1 MQTDTIPDLR
11 DRNGGLV
18 RFVKAGTLSLVS
30 FRIDIYRPIAKMRQS
45 NPWSPAGKLVDAS
58 FARVDPTFYT
68 ASHMQC
74 VESRHEKCHLAAPA
88 CG

>member
-30 FRIDIYRPIAKMRQS
+30 FRILDIYRPIAKMRQS
-45 NPWSPAGKLVDAS
+45 NPWLPAGELAGAS
-58 FARVDPTFYT
+58 FC
-68 ASHMQC
+68 SH
-74 VESRHEKCHLAAPA
+74 RPHLLHCIAYAMRGDLP
-88 CG
+88 